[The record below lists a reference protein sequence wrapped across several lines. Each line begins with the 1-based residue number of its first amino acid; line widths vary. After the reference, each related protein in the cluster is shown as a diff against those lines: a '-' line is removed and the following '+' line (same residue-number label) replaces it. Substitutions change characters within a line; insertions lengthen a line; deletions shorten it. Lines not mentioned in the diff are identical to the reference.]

1 MELPCNPVFLW
12 NIDFMFKPA
21 SALTINQVD
30 RECLRRLTRAGKTP
44 QRVALRARIILAAA
58 EGCPNYAI
66 AKALKITRPTVLL
79 WRARFQNFG
88 LPGLLKDAKR
98 PGHKRKVTT
107 EPIKDAIFALLHSPP
122 PQHNINRTSWRLADI
137 RQCLLKQGISVS
149 RMTISRIVSAAGY
162 TWRKATEVLTS
173 NDPEYQEKLE
183 RIKSVLSTLGEN
195 ARFCS
200 IDEYGPFA
208 VKMKTGTRLVG
219 PGEHPNVPQFQKSK
233 GCIIATAALELSQN
247 QVTHF
252 YSKAKNTTEMIKLLE
267 VLLKKYKGC
276 DTLYLSWD
284 AASWHASEALYEKVE
299 SVNTSDY
306 RHSTHSPHVELIP
319 LPSSA
324 QYLNVIESVFSGMA
338 KAIIH
343 NSDYQSVEEA
353 KVAIDRHFQERNDYF
368 EKNPRRAGNK
378 IWGQELVVPEFSE
391 SNNCKDP
398 NYR

>member
-1 MELPCNPVFLW
+1 
-12 NIDFMFKPA
+12 MFRSAP
-21 SALTINQVD
+21 ALTINQVE
-30 RECLRRLTRAGKTP
+30 REQLQRLTRGGKTP
-44 QRVALRARIILAAA
+44 QRVALRARIVLAAA
-58 EGCPNYAI
+58 DGRPNNAI
-66 AKALKITRPTVLL
+66 AKALKVTRPTVLL
-79 WRARFQNFG
+79 WRARYRDSG

-98 PGHKRKVTT
+98 PGRKRKLST
-107 EPIKDAIFALLHSPP
+107 EPTKNAIFALLHSPP
-122 PQHNINRTSWRLADI
+122 SQHNINRTSWGLAEI

-195 ARFCS
+195 NRFCS

-208 VKMKTGTRLVG
+208 IKMRSGTRLVG
-219 PGEHPNVPQFQKSK
+219 PGEYPHVPQFQKSK
-233 GCIIATAALELSQN
+233 GSLIVTAALELSQN

-252 YSKAKNTTEMIKLLE
+252 YSKAKNSTEMIRLLE
-267 VLLKKYKGC
+267 VLLEKYKGC

-299 SVNTSDY
+299 SVNTPDLW
-306 RHSTHSPHVELIP
+306 RSTHTPHVELIP

-324 QYLNVIESVFSGMA
+324 QYLNVIGSVFSGMA

-343 NSDYQSVEEA
+343 NSDYQSVEA
-353 KVAIDRHFQERNDYF
+353 AMTAIDRYFLERNDFF
-368 EKNPRRAGNK
+368 EKNPKRAGNK
-378 IWGQELVVPEFSE
+378 IWGKELVVCEFSE

-398 NYR
+398 KWR

>member
-1 MELPCNPVFLW
+1 
-12 NIDFMFKPA
+12 MFKPA
-21 SALTINQVD
+21 AALTISWD
-30 RECLRRLTRAGKTP
+30 DKERLQQLIRVGKTP
-44 QRVALRARIILAAA
+44 QKLALRARIILAVT
-58 EGCPNYAI
+58 EGKPNSAI

-79 WRARFQNFG
+79 WRSRFQDSG
-88 LPGLLKDAKR
+88 VPGLTEDAKR
-98 PGHKRKVTT
+98 PGRKRKVTID
-107 EPIKDAIFALLHSPP
+107 PIKNAVFALLHSPP
-122 PQHNINRTSWRLADI
+122 SQHNINRTSWRLADI
-137 RQCLLKQGISVS
+137 RQCLLKKGISVS
-149 RMTISRIVSAAGY
+149 RMTISRIINAAGY

-195 ARFCS
+195 DRFCS

-208 VKMKTGTRLVG
+208 IKMKTGTRLVG
-219 PGEHPNVPQFQKSK
+219 PGEHPHVPQFQKPK
-233 GCIIATAALELSQN
+233 GCLIVTAALELSRN

-252 YSKAKNTTEMIKLLE
+252 YSKAKNTAEMIKLLE
-267 VLLKKYKGC
+267 VLLEKYKWC
-276 DTLYLSWD
+276 DTLHLSWD

-299 SVNTSDY
+299 SVNTRDY
-306 RHSTHSPHVELIP
+306 QRSAHTPHVELIP

-353 KVAIDRHFQERNDYF
+353 MAAIDRYFLERNDYF
-368 EKNPRRAGNK
+368 EENPKRAGNK
-378 IWGQELVVPEFSE
+378 IWGKEIVACEFSE

-398 NYR
+398 KSR